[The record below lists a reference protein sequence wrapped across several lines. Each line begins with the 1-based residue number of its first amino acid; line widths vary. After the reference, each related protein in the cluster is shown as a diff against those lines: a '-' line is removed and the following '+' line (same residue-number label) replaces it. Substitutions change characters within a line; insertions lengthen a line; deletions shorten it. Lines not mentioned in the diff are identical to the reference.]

1 MAKLNCKER
10 SHVPMYRYKNLNK
23 YVFEQKRI
31 KNNKTHAKKVKKICT
46 SYNPFHLKEFSQN
59 SFSSFEPD
67 QPIATLLNK
76 LPNGYPTNQIYV
88 NGIAIQTSKFI
99 QLNEQMRLA
108 YFLNNNDLTIV
119 DLDRIDGISF

>member
-1 MAKLNCKER
+1 
-10 SHVPMYRYKNLNK
+10 MYRYKDLNK

-31 KNNKTHAKKVKKICT
+31 KNNKTYAKKTQKICT
-46 SYNPFHLKEFSQN
+46 SYNAFHLKEFSQN

-67 QPIATLLNK
+67 QPIAMLLNK